1 MGSDK
6 RIRFA
11 VIGAGLIGPRH
22 AQTVMENPDTEL
34 VAIVDPLESNAT
46 LARDLDIAHYQS
58 LHVPLAK
65 QLASAGV
72 HVLVEKPVSV
82 DITSGKDL
90 ARHVSA
96 TGVLVSSGTLGTIV
110 AVNGLWAL
118 RKPDEYFQHP
128 PRGARRRPA
137 VSCSLIWST
146 KSTCCTS
153 SSGPSR
159 ASTPKKTLSQRGFE
173 ADEGA
178 ALTLRFRSG
187 VVGSF
192 VLADTDFYR
201 IPGTDGS
208 LGVPD
213 MRIMCVNCQP
223 RLDSAGTKEMLH
235 ISRGS
240 EAMSITGMS
249 HHMQLG

>member
-22 AQTVMENPDTEL
+22 AQTVMENPNTEL

-82 DITSGKDL
+82 DITSGKNL
-90 ARHVSA
+90 VRHVSA
-96 TGVLVSSGTLGTIV
+96 TGVRALTVVSSGTLGTIV

-128 PRGARRRPA
+128 AAWRQTEAGG
-137 VSCSLIWST
+137 VVLINMVH
-146 KSTCCTS
+146 KVDLLRFLFGPITS
-153 SSGPSR
+153 VH
-159 ASTPKKTLSQRGFE
+159 AEKTLSQRGFE

-192 VLADTDFYR
+192 VLADTVAL
-201 IPGTDGS
+201 S
-208 LGVPD
+208 VPH

>member
-128 PRGARRRPA
+128 PLDLLHFLFGP
-137 VSCSLIWST
+137 I
-146 KSTCCTS
+146 TS
-153 SSGPSR
+153 VH
-159 ASTPKKTLSQRGFE
+159 AEKTLSQRGFE